1 MPSKKRKSKKIPA
14 GSVLDYLG
22 FALNCEIENLLLDS
36 DIGDPEQALEALRG
50 CPLDSVCGYE
60 CRRIADATANLLR
73 YVIGNLKDYEEAEA
87 LRLICLDTCAV
98 VMLG

>member
-1 MPSKKRKSKKIPA
+1 MPKRKRKNKKIPP
-14 GSVLDYLG
+14 GSVLAYLG
-22 FALNCEIENLLLDS
+22 FALNCEIEPLLLDS
-36 DIGDPEQALEALRG
+36 DIGDPEQALEALRN

-73 YVIGNLKDYEEAEA
+73 YVIGNLEDHDEAEA

-98 VMLG
+98 VILG